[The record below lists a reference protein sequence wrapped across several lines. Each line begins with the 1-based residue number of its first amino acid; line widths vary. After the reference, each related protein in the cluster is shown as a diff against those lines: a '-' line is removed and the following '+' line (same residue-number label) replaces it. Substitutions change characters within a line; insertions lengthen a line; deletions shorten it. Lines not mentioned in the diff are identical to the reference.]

1 MEREQNWEWIIEEGE
16 DEPSYGPESH
26 CSDGGCGSSHYPIT
40 SKSAPERPM
49 ETMEEFLSAPAGR
62 SRSVWHKGGSPENL
76 AARSIVD

>member
-40 SKSAPERPM
+40 SKSAP
-49 ETMEEFLSAPAGR
+49 
-62 SRSVWHKGGSPENL
+62 
-76 AARSIVD
+76 